1 MSGASLFLL
10 AVTVAGWY
18 CTGASWL
25 LQVVC
30 YPTYRLVGDREFVP
44 FHVAFGKRM
53 LPVTVI
59 PMVLTCLA
67 MLALLFLR
75 PASTSFVLALL
86 VAACATTVLL
96 TTALFEVPKH
106 LALDRDGRSDALLD
120 GLVRDNLPRTAAWT
134 VASVLLVVML
144 AQAAA

>member
-1 MSGASLFLL
+1 MSSAWLLLL
-10 AVTVAGWY
+10 AVTMASWY

-30 YPTYRLVGDREFVP
+30 YPTYSLVGDREFVP
-44 FHVAFGKRM
+44 FHVAFGRRM

-67 MLALLFLR
+67 MLALLLVR
-75 PASTSFVLALL
+75 PAGTSFLLALG
-86 VAACATTVLL
+86 VAACAATVLL

-106 LALDRDGRSDALLD
+106 LALDRDGKSDALLA

-134 VASVLLVVML
+134 LASLLLAVML
-144 AQAAA
+144 AQASA